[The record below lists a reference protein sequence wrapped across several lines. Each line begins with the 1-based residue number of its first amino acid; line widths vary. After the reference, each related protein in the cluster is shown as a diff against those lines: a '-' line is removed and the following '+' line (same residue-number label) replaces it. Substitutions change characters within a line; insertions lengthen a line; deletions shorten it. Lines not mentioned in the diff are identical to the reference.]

1 MASLDPYRRG
11 PRQVEEYPVDSTT
24 AAISTGDFLVFAT
37 AGYVKQAAA
46 GELPIGVAM
55 DSVASPSADGDI
67 SIRVDVSETSVYEYS
82 PDAGTV
88 TQALVGATCD
98 IGGPQSI
105 NIDASAD
112 DIVKVHDIDS
122 DANTVFVSLTMT
134 RAGVA

>member
-11 PRQVEEYPVDSTT
+11 PRQVEVYPVDSTT
-24 AAISTGDFLVFAT
+24 SDISTGDFLVFAT

-46 GELPIGVAM
+46 GELPVAVAM
-55 DSVASPSADGDI
+55 DTVSSPSSDGDV
-67 SIRVDVSETSVYEYS
+67 SIRVDVSEQSVYEYS
-82 PDAGTV
+82 PDAGSV
-88 TQALVGATCD
+88 TQGLVGKTCD

-105 NIDASAD
+105 DIDASAD
-112 DIVKVHDIDS
+112 DIVKIHDVDT